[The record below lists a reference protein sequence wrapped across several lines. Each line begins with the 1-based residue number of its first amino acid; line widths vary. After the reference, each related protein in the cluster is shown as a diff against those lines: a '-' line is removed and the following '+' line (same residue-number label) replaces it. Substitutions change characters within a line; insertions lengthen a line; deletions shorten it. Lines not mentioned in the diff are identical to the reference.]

1 MTPGPAFF
9 VTRLLNAL
17 ALWLLLSLSSAP
29 AHATGWLATSGNH
42 IINPDGSVWIGRGA
56 NLHDTRSCGGGTS
69 GDGTPINDNA
79 VGVTEVKRR
88 IDVLTDQWK
97 ASFIRRALET
107 DQPGVSY
114 VDDANYRSNIIEIVN
129 YIGTKTSHVV
139 TGLTNGTVYTFT
151 VTASDILAVKGRSGL
166 VMP

>member
-1 MTPGPAFF
+1 LFS
-9 VTRLLNAL
+9 LLFS
-17 ALWLLLSLSSAP
+17 LLITS
-29 AHATGWLATSGNH
+29 AHATDWLATSGNH
-42 IINPDGSVWIGRGA
+42 IISSGGNVWVGRGA
-56 NLHDTRSCGGGTS
+56 NLQDTRSCGGVTLS
-69 GDGTPINDNA
+69 DGTPINDTA
-79 VGVTEVKRR
+79 TGVAEVKRR
-88 IDVLTDQWK
+88 IDVLTDTWK
-97 ASFIRRALET
+97 ATFIRLALET

>member
-1 MTPGPAFF
+1 MKDFTHPFHLF
-9 VTRLLNAL
+9 
-17 ALWLLLSLSSAP
+17 LWLLLGVLHASA
-29 AHATGWLATSGNH
+29 AQAAGWLSTSGNH

-56 NLHDTRSCGGGTS
+56 NLHDTRSCGGGFLVDDS
-69 GDGTPINDNA
+69 PINDNLA
-79 VGVTEVKRR
+79 GVTEVKRC
-88 IDVLTDQWK
+88 IDVLTDVWK
-97 ASFIRRALET
+97 ASFIRLALET

>member
-1 MTPGPAFF
+1 MKDFSHPFHLF
-9 VTRLLNAL
+9 
-17 ALWLLLSLSSAP
+17 LWLLLGVLHASA
-29 AHATGWLATSGNH
+29 AQATGWLSTSGNH

-56 NLHDTRSCGGGTS
+56 NLHDTRSCGGGFLVDDS
-69 GDGTPINDNA
+69 PINDNLA
-79 VGVTEVKRR
+79 GVTEVKRR

-129 YIGTKTSHVV
+129 YIGTKTSQVV
-139 TGLTNGTVYTFT
+139 TGLANGTVYTFT
-151 VTASDILAVKGRSGL
+151 ATASDILAVKGRSGL